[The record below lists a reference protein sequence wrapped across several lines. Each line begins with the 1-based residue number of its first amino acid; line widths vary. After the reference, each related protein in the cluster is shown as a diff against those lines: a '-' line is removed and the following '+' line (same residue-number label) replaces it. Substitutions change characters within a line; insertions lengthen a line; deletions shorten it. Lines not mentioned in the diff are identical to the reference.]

1 MKTKFNVKS
10 ALHKTFKKKENLK
23 LKKTNIHINN
33 HSMMGTRNF
42 KPMNYYQK
50 FESGINNPNGADKLN
65 HLQSKSSAFE
75 RKQQNINKTE
85 LDSEIF
91 EEIKILWQE
100 LGIKYE
106 YQNEFESYLINIE
119 NPEKRMKYL
128 TFEKN
133 NLTEL
138 KNSLI
143 KFRKEKQLR
152 TRNIELLKELN
163 SGIYISLTKEKKI
176 KSSLIKQVVECIKEI
191 RISSINLIRN
201 LIKIRENLVVS
212 FSKDKINYSV
222 LYKNFLF
229 QNNYLLKMNFELKFL
244 KSSEINKIFEI
255 NNEENFDTFLTM
267 YIKVKNNN
275 EKLESKMS
283 TEILNAIEKCRYY
296 LFQEGVINNLNNMTL
311 NNSQKKFYLLSK
323 NNIMKNN
330 INFKTSEKNNFD
342 LKLNSL
348 KSNFGRNYR
357 ELFLNSV
364 KKVKVPKIFLKK
376 NMYCSSEPKSNL
388 ITIERENIKDEK
400 NFINY
405 MEKKFL
411 KNAIDN
417 IKSKEEKEKNINF
430 GNLNIEQTEIVNYYS
445 SENRIENE
453 TDNINNII
461 EKEKINEINI
471 EESENHDT
479 NMNNMINNIEK
490 ESDIIDKNLNEGENN
505 DKNNINNNDMK

>member
-50 FESGINNPNGADKLN
+50 FESDINNPHEADKLN

-283 TEILNAIEKCRYY
+283 TEILNEIEKCRYY

-330 INFKTSEKNNFD
+330 INFKTSEKNNLD
-342 LKLNSL
+342 SKLNSL
-348 KSNFGRNYR
+348 KSNFGGNYR

-388 ITIERENIKDEK
+388 ITIERESIKDEK

-461 EKEKINEINI
+461 EKEKINAINI

-490 ESDIIDKNLNEGENN
+490 ESDIIDNNLNERENN

>member
-1 MKTKFNVKS
+1 
-10 ALHKTFKKKENLK
+10 
-23 LKKTNIHINN
+23 
-33 HSMMGTRNF
+33 
-42 KPMNYYQK
+42 
-50 FESGINNPNGADKLN
+50 
-65 HLQSKSSAFE
+65 
-75 RKQQNINKTE
+75 
-85 LDSEIF
+85 
-91 EEIKILWQE
+91 
-100 LGIKYE
+100 
-106 YQNEFESYLINIE
+106 
-119 NPEKRMKYL
+119 
-128 TFEKN
+128 
-133 NLTEL
+133 
-138 KNSLI
+138 
-143 KFRKEKQLR
+143 
-152 TRNIELLKELN
+152 
-163 SGIYISLTKEKKI
+163 
-176 KSSLIKQVVECIKEI
+176 
-191 RISSINLIRN
+191 
-201 LIKIRENLVVS
+201 
-212 FSKDKINYSV
+212 
-222 LYKNFLF
+222 
-229 QNNYLLKMNFELKFL
+229 MNFELKFL

-330 INFKTSEKNNFD
+330 INFKTSEKNNLD

-388 ITIERENIKDEK
+388 ITIERESIKDEK

-417 IKSKEEKEKNINF
+417 IKSKEKNEKNINF

-453 TDNINNII
+453 TDKNNII
-461 EKEKINEINI
+461 EKEKINAINI

-490 ESDIIDKNLNEGENN
+490 ESDIIDNNLNERENN